1 MRHFILPRPVAARS
15 RRMFHPAT
23 MARLVE
29 PPRRMQRPPAR
40 VWPTPGAVDMAPIA
54 MAADERLGATVWVRA
69 QKQPGLR
76 QTIAVA
82 TAAPVL
88 RPPKA
93 GTRGV
98 ATAFQSRQV
107 YRITLKYTEARPTP
121 GVPSRIAQVAPQG
134 PPAPVASLRAKG
146 APRRVRVPP
155 MDDLDNPKRRS
166 KGQPSDYTS
175 ANNYG
180 FGAASTNGPRKG

>member
-23 MARLVE
+23 MARLVA

-82 TAAPVL
+82 TAAPVM
-88 RPPKA
+88 RPPMA
-93 GTRGV
+93 WTRAV
-98 ATAFQSRQV
+98 ATAIMPLQSCLCTV
-107 YRITLKYTEARPTP
+107 
-121 GVPSRIAQVAPQG
+121 
-134 PPAPVASLRAKG
+134 
-146 APRRVRVPP
+146 
-155 MDDLDNPKRRS
+155 
-166 KGQPSDYTS
+166 
-175 ANNYG
+175 
-180 FGAASTNGPRKG
+180 